1 MISQENSTG
10 RPLADAKWLENHHR
24 AKLPERTA
32 FAKKL
37 AKLNPKNIVDL
48 GCATGL
54 WLELLN
60 DILPSDCEFI
70 GIDSDKES
78 LKLATERSKLW
89 DRKVK
94 FLHLDLEKE
103 VDKIPPSDITLA
115 FNIFP
120 YIDDLDSFIKALWK
134 RSPHGVLAVWQY
146 DGASIRFGPMDT
158 AIRQKMELDLRIA
171 TENSQKF
178 HHYDMDRTFSA
189 LRKSNYNNFEYS
201 FELFERVSPFDENF
215 IPYYQG
221 TLIWTIQH
229 LSEVSANNL
238 KKWME
243 ADALMKNRYFYE
255 VDLVAL
261 LS

>member
-94 FLHLDLEKE
+94 FLHLDLEKKLTKYLP
-103 VDKIPPSDITLA
+103 VI
-115 FNIFP
+115 
-120 YIDDLDSFIKALWK
+120 
-134 RSPHGVLAVWQY
+134 
-146 DGASIRFGPMDT
+146 
-158 AIRQKMELDLRIA
+158 
-171 TENSQKF
+171 
-178 HHYDMDRTFSA
+178 
-189 LRKSNYNNFEYS
+189 
-201 FELFERVSPFDENF
+201 
-215 IPYYQG
+215 
-221 TLIWTIQH
+221 
-229 LSEVSANNL
+229 
-238 KKWME
+238 
-243 ADALMKNRYFYE
+243 
-255 VDLVAL
+255 
-261 LS
+261 

>member
-78 LKLATERSKLW
+78 LKLATDEANYGTEKLN
-89 DRKVK
+89 
-94 FLHLDLEKE
+94 F
-103 VDKIPPSDITLA
+103 
-115 FNIFP
+115 
-120 YIDDLDSFIKALWK
+120 FI
-134 RSPHGVLAVWQY
+134 
-146 DGASIRFGPMDT
+146 
-158 AIRQKMELDLRIA
+158 
-171 TENSQKF
+171 
-178 HHYDMDRTFSA
+178 
-189 LRKSNYNNFEYS
+189 
-201 FELFERVSPFDENF
+201 
-215 IPYYQG
+215 
-221 TLIWTIQH
+221 
-229 LSEVSANNL
+229 
-238 KKWME
+238 
-243 ADALMKNRYFYE
+243 
-255 VDLVAL
+255 
-261 LS
+261 